1 MEQDD
6 GLGTET
12 DEIAGLGTAGVRGTA
27 DSTGNDAGVAHHLAA
42 VLLTHALGCLGSL
55 SLVGTALGTL
65 GQMVGSDES
74 PGCLDAARLDD
85 GHVDAEMARLHAQRV
100 AEGFEGILR
109 GVIPGTDRTSFVV
122 RGFLQLLQGGASQS
136 HRDVGYYARELNV
149 SVKYL
154 ENTVRRQTGQSVMSF
169 IDRYTVPMIVELLK
183 QDGLSFSQIAE
194 RMNFASLSYFS
205 RYVTKHL
212 GMSPT
217 QYRQTQS
224 PKK

>member
-1 MEQDD
+1 MVSFTEKLRNITAAPSMQVEYMAAPNRILSALLPANNYGIGGGIALFDNPVMHVSQPDGKRFLDD
-6 GLGTET
+6 IRRIRERMD
-12 DEIAGLGTAGVRGTA
+12 DEPHAFQRELIQSLC
-27 DSTGNDAGVAHHLAA
+27 
-42 VLLTHALGCLGSL
+42 LTMIYDLFGFH
-55 SLVGTALGTL
+55 
-65 GQMVGSDES
+65 
-74 PGCLDAARLDD
+74 ARLMSQT
-85 GHVDAEMARLHAQRV
+85 VS
-100 AEGFEGILR
+100 
-109 GVIPGTDRTSFVV
+109 TDRTSFVV